1 MSFNRMSFVL
11 AVLVAAGTAVLF
23 VLLAVMRVYGV

>member
-1 MSFNRMSFVL
+1 MSFNGLSFAL

-23 VLLAVMRVYGV
+23 VLLAVMLAD